1 MIKAIIFD
9 LDGTLVQT
17 EKLKAESYARAAVEL
32 SGGSL
37 SENKVFVA
45 FKDFVGLSRQE
56 VSEGLLKRFQLD
68 DTALKLTS
76 EFKVSS
82 PWQVYSHIR
91 LRIYESMLLDKNIL
105 LKHVCPFNTG
115 LLKWARDNRF
125 LTGLAT
131 MSHFAQANNV
141 LKIVGIEKEFDCIAT
156 VDDIKR
162 PKPDPEIYLYVA
174 EQLDTDPDECLVIED
189 SLSGVKAALNAGM
202 QCIASTTEFTRKAV
216 HESRLIEERW
226 IVDDP
231 SNLITVAQRLV
242 ENSK

>member
-1 MIKAIIFD
+1 MIRAILFD

-32 SGGSL
+32 SGGAL

-56 VSEGLLKRFQLD
+56 VSEGLLGRFRLEGN
-68 DTALKLTS
+68 ALKLTS

-131 MSHFAQANNV
+131 MSHFTQASKV
-141 LKIVGIEKEFDCIAT
+141 LKIIGLKKEFDCIAT
-156 VDDIKR
+156 VDDIKK

-174 EQLDTDPDECLVIED
+174 NQLDIIPDACLVIED

-202 QCIASTTEFTRKAV
+202 RCIAATTVFTKKAV
-216 HESRLIEERW
+216 HESMLLEERW

-231 SNLITVAQRLV
+231 INLKNVAQQLI
-242 ENSK
+242 ENRA

>member
-1 MIKAIIFD
+1 MIRAIIFD

-32 SGGSL
+32 SGGSI

-45 FKDFVGLSRQE
+45 FEDFVGLSRQE
-56 VSEGLLKRFQLD
+56 VSEGLLRRFQLED
-68 DTALKLTS
+68 KARKLIS

-82 PWQVYSHIR
+82 PWQVYSHTR
-91 LRIYESMLLDKNIL
+91 LRIYESMLLDKNVL
-105 LKHVCPFNTG
+105 LKHVCPFNAG
-115 LLKWARDNRF
+115 LLKWARDNKF

-131 MSHFAQANNV
+131 MSHFTQANKV
-141 LKIVGIEKEFDCIAT
+141 LKIIGLEKEFDCIAT
-156 VDDIKR
+156 ADDIKQ

-174 EQLDTDPDECLVIED
+174 EQLDTDPDACLVIED
-189 SLSGVKAALNAGM
+189 SLSGVKAALKAGM
-202 QCIASTTEFTRKAV
+202 KCIAATTGFTRKAV
-216 HESRLIEERW
+216 HESTLLEERW

-231 SNLITVAQRLV
+231 SNLKTVAQRLV